1 MLRLLAL
8 LLLLPVVVH
17 AQIDSSRLRATF
29 DAHGY
34 RGAFVLASLD
44 GTTEILIHEDRCV
57 ARYIPASTFKIPNS
71 LISLEYG
78 AVRGIHDTL
87 RWDGRKHRIKSWE
100 QDQDMAAA
108 FQRSCV
114 WFYQGLAR
122 RVGAERMARVL
133 EDIRYGNMSIDGG
146 IDRFWLDGALRISPV
161 EQIAFLRKLFTNQ
174 LPFRP
179 ATMDAVRELM
189 VLERSAT
196 TVLRGKTGWG
206 IVDRVNYGWLVGA
219 VEHNGQTWLYATVL
233 IDPVGKS
240 TFPEDRYTVTKA
252 LLREAGLLPA
262 P

>member
-1 MLRLLAL
+1 MLRCFAL
-8 LLLLPVVVH
+8 LLLLPAFVH

-44 GTTEILIHEDRCV
+44 GTTEIRIHEERCV

-71 LISLEYG
+71 LISLHYG

-87 RWDGRKHRIKSWE
+87 RWDGRKHRIASWE
-100 QDQDMAAA
+100 QDQDMSVA

-114 WFYQGLAR
+114 WFYQELAR
-122 RVGAERMARVL
+122 RVGAARMARVL

-161 EQIAFLRKLFTNQ
+161 EQIAFLRALFTST

-179 ATMDAVRELM
+179 EVMETVRELM
-189 VLERSAT
+189 VLERTPS

-206 IVDRVNYGWLVGA
+206 VIDNVNYGWLVGA
-219 VEHNGQTWLYATVL
+219 VEHNGQTWLYATLL

-240 TFPEDRYTVTKA
+240 SFPEDRYTVTKA
-252 LLREAGLLPA
+252 LLRETGLLPS